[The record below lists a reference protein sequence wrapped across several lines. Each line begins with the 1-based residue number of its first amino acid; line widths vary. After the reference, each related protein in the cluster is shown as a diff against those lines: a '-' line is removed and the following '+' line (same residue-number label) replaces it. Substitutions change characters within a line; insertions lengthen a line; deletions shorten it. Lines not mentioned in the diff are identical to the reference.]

1 MASAVRSSR
10 TSGRPGS
17 GDESP
22 AHRED
27 EMSRIGKQP
36 ITVPAGVSVTLG
48 SGHVAVQGPRGSLE
62 LTVPSAIGVSMDG
75 ERLVVSRPSDG
86 KEHRSLHGLARTLI
100 SNMVVGVT
108 TGYRRTLDI
117 SGVGY
122 RVAKLGSRLS
132 FQVGFSHPIDVAPP
146 AGVSFEVE
154 TPTRFHVVGI
164 DKQLVGQVAA
174 NLRAIKPP
182 EPYLG
187 KGIRYSDERI
197 RRKAGKSGKAG
208 GKK

>member
-1 MASAVRSSR
+1 
-10 TSGRPGS
+10 
-17 GDESP
+17 
-22 AHRED
+22 
-27 EMSRIGKQP
+27 MSRIGKQP
-36 ITVPAGVSVTLG
+36 IALPNGVDVTLEAG
-48 SGHVAVQGPRGSLE
+48 RVAVKGPLGSLSM
-62 LTVPSAIGVSMDG
+62 LVPSAVGVSLEG
-75 ERLVVSRPSDG
+75 HRVVVTRPSDE
-86 KEHRSLHGLARTLI
+86 KKFRSLHGLTRTLI

-108 TGYRRTLDI
+108 SGYRRTLEI
-117 SGVGY
+117 AGVGF

-154 TPTRFHVVGI
+154 SPTRFHVVGI

-174 NLRAIKPP
+174 NVRGIKPP

>member
-1 MASAVRSSR
+1 
-10 TSGRPGS
+10 
-17 GDESP
+17 
-22 AHRED
+22 
-27 EMSRIGKQP
+27 MSRIGKQP
-36 ITVPAGVSVTLG
+36 ITVPSGVDVTLEP
-48 SGHVAVQGPRGSLE
+48 GHVAVRGPRGSLAIS
-62 LTVPSAIGVSMDG
+62 VPSSIGVSHDG
-75 ERLVVSRPSDG
+75 DHLVVTRPSDE
-86 KEHRSLHGLARTLI
+86 KEHRSLHGLTRTLI

-108 TGYRRTLDI
+108 AGYRRTLDI
-117 SGVGY
+117 AGVGY

-132 FQVGFSHPIDVAPP
+132 FQVGFSHPVDVAPP

-154 TPTRFHVVGI
+154 SPTRFHVVGI

-174 NLRAIKPP
+174 NLRGIKPP

>member
-1 MASAVRSSR
+1 
-10 TSGRPGS
+10 
-17 GDESP
+17 
-22 AHRED
+22 
-27 EMSRIGKQP
+27 MSRIGKQP
-36 ITVPAGVSVTLG
+36 ITVPSGVDVTLAL
-48 SGHVAVQGPRGSLE
+48 GHVAVKGPKGELS
-62 LTVPSAIGVSMDG
+62 LTVPTSIGVSLDG
-75 ERLVVSRPSDG
+75 RVLNVTRPSDA

-117 SGVGY
+117 AGVGY

-132 FQVGFSHPIDVAPP
+132 FQVGFSHPVDVSPP
-146 AGVSFEVE
+146 AGVTFEVE
-154 TPTRFHVVGI
+154 SPTRFHVVGI

-174 NLRAIKPP
+174 NLRGIKPP

>member
-1 MASAVRSSR
+1 
-10 TSGRPGS
+10 
-17 GDESP
+17 
-22 AHRED
+22 
-27 EMSRIGKQP
+27 MSRIGKQP
-36 ITVPAGVSVTLG
+36 IVVPVGVDVTLEA
-48 SGHVAVQGPRGSLE
+48 GHVAVRGPRGALSMS
-62 LTVPSAIGVSMDG
+62 VPASIGVNLDG
-75 ERLVVSRPSDG
+75 QHLVVSRPSDE
-86 KEHRSLHGLARTLI
+86 KQHRSLHGLTRTLI

-108 TGYRRTLDI
+108 SGYRRTLDI
-117 SGVGY
+117 AGVGY

-132 FQVGFSHPIDVAPP
+132 FQVGFSHPVDVAPP

-154 TPTRFHVVGI
+154 SPTRFHVVGI

-174 NLRAIKPP
+174 NLRGIRPP

-187 KGIRYSDERI
+187 KGIRYTEERI

>member
-1 MASAVRSSR
+1 
-10 TSGRPGS
+10 
-17 GDESP
+17 
-22 AHRED
+22 
-27 EMSRIGKQP
+27 MSRIGKQP
-36 ITVPAGVSVTLG
+36 ITVPSGVDVTLE
-48 SGHVAVQGPRGSLE
+48 SGHVAVKGPKGELS
-62 LTVPSAIGVSMDG
+62 LTVPTSIGVSLDG
-75 ERLVVSRPSDG
+75 RVLNVTRPSDA

-117 SGVGY
+117 AGVGY

-132 FQVGFSHPIDVAPP
+132 FQVGFSHPVDVSPP
-146 AGVSFEVE
+146 AGVTFEVE
-154 TPTRFHVVGI
+154 SPTRFHVVGI

-174 NLRAIKPP
+174 NLRGIKPP

>member
-1 MASAVRSSR
+1 
-10 TSGRPGS
+10 
-17 GDESP
+17 
-22 AHRED
+22 
-27 EMSRIGKQP
+27 MSRIGKQP
-36 ITVPAGVSVTLG
+36 ITVPSGVDVTLEP
-48 SGHVAVQGPRGSLE
+48 GHVAVRGPRGSLAIS
-62 LTVPSAIGVSMDG
+62 VPSSIGVSLDG
-75 ERLVVSRPSDG
+75 HLLVVTRPSDQ

-117 SGVGY
+117 AGVGY

-132 FQVGFSHPIDVAPP
+132 FQVGFSHPVDVAPP

-154 TPTRFHVVGI
+154 SPTRFHVVGI

-174 NLRAIKPP
+174 NLRGIKPP

>member
-1 MASAVRSSR
+1 
-10 TSGRPGS
+10 
-17 GDESP
+17 
-22 AHRED
+22 
-27 EMSRIGKQP
+27 MSRIGKQP
-36 ITVPAGVSVTLG
+36 ITVPSGVDVTLEP
-48 SGHVAVQGPRGSLE
+48 GHVAVKGPRGTLSI
-62 LTVPSAIGVSMDG
+62 TVPSAVGVNLEGHQLM
-75 ERLVVSRPSDG
+75 VTRPSDE
-86 KEHRSLHGLARTLI
+86 KLHRSLHGLTRTLI
-100 SNMVVGVT
+100 ANMVVGVT
-108 TGYRRTLDI
+108 SGYRRTLDI
-117 SGVGY
+117 AGVGY

-132 FQVGFSHPIDVAPP
+132 FQVGFSHPVDVAPP

-154 TPTRFHVVGI
+154 SPTRFHVVGI

-174 NLRAIKPP
+174 NLRRIKPP